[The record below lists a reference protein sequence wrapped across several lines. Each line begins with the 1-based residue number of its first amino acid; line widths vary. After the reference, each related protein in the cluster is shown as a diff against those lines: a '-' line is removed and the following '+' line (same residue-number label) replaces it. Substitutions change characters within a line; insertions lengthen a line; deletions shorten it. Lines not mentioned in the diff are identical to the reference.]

1 MNAAHG
7 RSSTAQR
14 LVPVPLLPCRTLTLW
29 GSGFFFCRMLRAAS
43 PLSHHSRFCYAHTM
57 NVPQSHEAEAV
68 AARIAELEAAMVA
81 PDFWNNPQQA
91 QALIKELQDLKRKKD
106 GVGEYDHLD
115 AIMTIFS
122 GAGGD
127 DSEDFS
133 RILLSMYMKYIARK
147 GWSAS
152 LVHENQNDHG
162 GYRNVTI
169 EIRGTDVYGTLKNE
183 SGVHRLVRISP
194 FNAKK
199 LRHTSFSL
207 VEVIPK
213 FEIGGR
219 AGGATAHDLEIP
231 DTDLR
236 VEFSRSSGPGGQNVN
251 KRETAVRLVH
261 IPTNLSASSDNE
273 RSQAQNK
280 EKALQILKGK
290 LFKALEE
297 ERVTKEKGM
306 YVSKTTSIEWGNQ
319 IRSYVMHPYKL
330 VKDHRTDVETSNIDG
345 VLEGDLNEFIAAERV
360 L

>member
-1 MNAAHG
+1 MNA
-7 RSSTAQR
+7 
-14 LVPVPLLPCRTLTLW
+14 P
-29 GSGFFFCRMLRAAS
+29 
-43 PLSHHSRFCYAHTM
+43 HSDTPEKRD
-57 NVPQSHEAEAV
+57 
-68 AARIAELEAAMVA
+68 ARIAELERDMNA

-91 QALIKELQDLKRKKD
+91 QALIKELQDLKRQAD
-106 GVGEYDHLD
+106 GIGEYDHHD

-127 DSEDFS
+127 DAEDFS
-133 RILLSMYMKYIARK
+133 AILLNMYLKYVAAH

-152 LVHENQNDHG
+152 VLHENQNDHG

-169 EIRGTDVYGTLKNE
+169 EIRANKSTNGGRGAYGILKRE

-213 FEIGGR
+213 FEIGAR
-219 AGGATAHDLEIP
+219 GADSIEIP
-231 DTDLR
+231 ESELR

-251 KRETAVRLVH
+251 KRETAVRIVH
-261 IPTNLSASSDNE
+261 IPTNLSAASENE

-319 IRSYVMHPYKL
+319 IRSYVLHPYKM
-330 VKDHRTDVETSNIDG
+330 VKDHRTDVETSNVDA
-345 VLEGDLNEFIAAERV
+345 VLEGDLDEFIEAEKG